1 MPYRQREKGHKLW
14 FEIIYYGTPKF
25 SYKFKEITSLIL
37 PYVELIMEQQQQSLP
52 SKFSER
58 LASPCRSKF

>member
-14 FEIIYYGTPKF
+14 FEIISYGTPKF

-52 SKFSER
+52 
-58 LASPCRSKF
+58 